1 MRNQAFATRMAGVF
15 LIGAALTASPW
26 QLAQEVA
33 KPVPV
38 VAAAAESTPASI
50 RRGLDLFQG
59 EARFSAGGPSCNSC
73 HNVIHDTV
81 IGGGTLAVDLTEA
94 YGRLEA
100 DGIVATL
107 TRKGSES
114 PFPLMQAAFQGRDI
128 TAEESQ
134 ALAAFLRNAHDQR
147 ATQKPNNLGP
157 KMLAAGG
164 AGVLALLLLFSL
176 LGRGRKR
183 RSVNQEIYDRQIASE

>member
-1 MRNQAFATRMAGVF
+1 MRNQAFAKWAAGAF

-33 KPVPV
+33 KPV
-38 VAAAAESTPASI
+38 AALALAADSTPARI
-50 RRGLDLFQG
+50 QRGLDLFQG
-59 EARFSAGGPSCNSC
+59 DAPFSAGGPSCNSC
-73 HNVIHDTV
+73 HNVVHDTV
-81 IGGGTLAVDLTEA
+81 VGGGTLAVDLTEA
-94 YGRLEA
+94 YGRLES
-100 DGIVATL
+100 DGILATL
-107 TRKGSES
+107 TRKGAES

-128 TAEESQ
+128 TDDEGL
-134 ALAAFLRNAHDQR
+134 ALAAFLRNAHEQR

-164 AGVLALLLLFSL
+164 AGVVALLLLFSL